1 MKLLTFALL
10 CGSFAWGQEVLPVQ
24 GNVSM
29 IVGPGGNITV
39 QVGKEGMVVVDTQT
53 AAAAPQVMA
62 AIRKLGTTPD
72 TPIVWVINTSL
83 DADHISGNEALLK
96 LGGSN
101 EASLRARVIAHEN
114 VLNRLVAP
122 DVAQARVADAASIN
136 DTYFRSPKDFLF
148 NGEAV
153 MVYHMPN
160 AHTDGDSI
168 VLFRKSDVLSV
179 GDIFTPD
186 RYPVIDLAN
195 GGSVQGLIDALNR
208 ILEMAVAGKYQE
220 GGTFVIPG
228 HGRLCDEAD
237 VVEFRD
243 MVTIIR
249 DRVQD
254 MIKKGMTLE
263 QAKTARPTRDYDGLY
278 GNNTAWTPDM
288 FVESVYR
295 SLTKNNPQ
303 GAGPKSPAVSKTA
316 PAKKK

>member
-1 MKLLTFALL
+1 
-10 CGSFAWGQEVLPVQ
+10 
-24 GNVSM
+24 M

-39 QVGKEGMVVVDTQT
+39 QAGKEGLVVVDTQT
-53 AAAAPQVMA
+53 AAAAPQAMA
-62 AIRKLGTTPD
+62 AIRKLSEL
-72 TPIVWVINTSL
+72 PIIWLINTSL
-83 DADHISGNEALLK
+83 DADHIGGNEALLR

-114 VLNRLVAP
+114 VLNRLLKAGP
-122 DVAQARVADAASIN
+122 ARVADAASIN
-136 DTYFRSPKDFLF
+136 DTYFKSPKDFLF

-168 VLFRKSDVLSV
+168 VLFRRSDVISV
-179 GDIFTPD
+179 GDLFTPD

-195 GGSVQGLIDALNR
+195 GGSVQGLIDGLNK

-228 HGRLCDEAD
+228 HGRLSDEAD

-263 QAKTARPTRDYDGLY
+263 QVKAGKPSRDYDTQYSGS
-278 GNNTAWTPDM
+278 PEV
-288 FVESVYR
+288 FVESIYR
-295 SLTKNNPQ
+295 SLATRKP
-303 GAGPKSPAVSKTA
+303 
-316 PAKKK
+316 

>member
-1 MKLLTFALL
+1 MRLLAFAILL
-10 CGSFAWGQEVLPVQ
+10 SGIVWAQEVHVFPVQ

-29 IVGPGGNITV
+29 IVGPGGNTTV
-39 QVGKEGMVVVDTQT
+39 QVGKEGIVVVDTQT

-62 AIRKLGTTPD
+62 ALRTISAA
-72 TPIVWVINTSL
+72 PIVWVINTSV
-83 DADHISGNEALLK
+83 DADHMGGNEALIR
-96 LGGSN
+96 LGGSTD
-101 EASLRARVIAHEN
+101 ASERARVVTHEN

-122 DVAQARVADAASIN
+122 GVAQARLADAASIN

-148 NGEAV
+148 NGEPV
-153 MVYHMPN
+153 RVYHMPA

-168 VLFRKSDVLSV
+168 VLFRRSDVLSV
-179 GDIFTPD
+179 GDLFTPD

-195 GGSVQGLIDALNR
+195 GGSVQGLLDALNK

-254 MIKKGMTLE
+254 MIKKGMTLD
-263 QAKTARPTRDYDGLY
+263 QVKAGKPSRDYDTQYKGS
-278 GNNTAWTPDM
+278 PDV
-288 FVESVYR
+288 FVEAIYR
-295 SLTKNNPQ
+295 SLSARKQ
-303 GAGPKSPAVSKTA
+303 
-316 PAKKK
+316 

>member
-1 MKLLTFALL
+1 MKLLTFAIL
-10 CGSFAWGQEVLPVQ
+10 CGSFAWGQEVFPVQ

-62 AIRKLGTTPD
+62 AIRKLSD
-72 TPIVWVINTSL
+72 TPIIWVINTSL
-83 DADHISGNEALLK
+83 DADHIGGNEALLR

-101 EASLRARVIAHEN
+101 EASLRARVVANEN
-114 VLNRLVAP
+114 VLNRLVSAP
-122 DVAQARVADAASIN
+122 SRVGDAASIN

-254 MIKKGMTLE
+254 MIKKGMKLE
-263 QAKTARPTRDYDGLY
+263 QVKAGKPSRDYDTQYSGS
-278 GNNTAWTPDM
+278 PDG
-288 FVESVYR
+288 FVESIYR
-295 SLTKNNPQ
+295 SLATRKP
-303 GAGPKSPAVSKTA
+303 
-316 PAKKK
+316 

>member
-1 MKLLTFALL
+1 MKSLTFAIL
-10 CGSFAWGQEVLPVQ
+10 CGSCAWGQVQSQDAVHVFPVQ

-29 IVGPGGNITV
+29 LVGPGGNTTV
-39 QVGKEGMVVVDTQT
+39 QIGKEGIVVVDTQT

-62 AIRKLGTTPD
+62 AIRKLSD
-72 TPIVWVINTSL
+72 APIVWVINTSL
-83 DADHISGNEALLK
+83 DADHISGNEALLR

-101 EASLRARVIAHEN
+101 EASLRARVITHEN
-114 VLNRLVAP
+114 VLNRLVAAAP
-122 DVAQARVADAASIN
+122 GQARVADAASIN

-153 MVYHMPN
+153 MVYHMPA

-168 VLFRKSDVLSV
+168 VLFRRSDVISS

-195 GGSVQGLIDALNR
+195 GGSVQGLLDGLNK

-220 GGTFVIPG
+220 GGTFVVPG

-243 MVTIIR
+243 MVAIIR

-254 MIKKGMTLE
+254 MLKKGMALE
-263 QAKTARPTRDYDGLY
+263 QVKAAKPSRDYDTQYSGS
-278 GNNTAWTPDM
+278 PDV
-288 FVESVYR
+288 FVESIYK
-295 SLTKNNPQ
+295 SLATPRKP
-303 GAGPKSPAVSKTA
+303 
-316 PAKKK
+316 

>member
-1 MKLLTFALL
+1 MKLFTLAML
-10 CGSFAWGQEVLPVQ
+10 CGSCVWGQEVHVFPVQ

-29 IVGPGGNITV
+29 IVGPGGNTTV
-39 QVGKEGMVVVDTQT
+39 QAGKDGIVVVDTQT

-62 AIRKLGTTPD
+62 AIRTLSD
-72 TPIVWVINTSL
+72 RPIIWVINTSV
-83 DADHISGNEALLK
+83 DADHMGGNEALIR
-96 LGGSN
+96 LGGSA
-101 EASLRARVIAHEN
+101 EASERARVVAHEN
-114 VLNRLVAP
+114 VLNRLVA
-122 DVAQARVADAASIN
+122 AGQARVADAASVN

-148 NGEAV
+148 NGEAA
-153 MVYHMPN
+153 MVYHMPA

-168 VLFRKSDVLSV
+168 VLFRRSDVLSV
-179 GDIFTPD
+179 GDLFTPD

-195 GGSVQGLIDALNR
+195 GGSVQGLLDGLNK

-254 MIKKGMTLE
+254 MIRKGMTLD
-263 QAKTARPTRDYDGLY
+263 QVKAGKPSRDYDTQYKGS
-278 GNNTAWTPDM
+278 ADV
-288 FVESVYR
+288 FVESIYK
-295 SLTKNNPQ
+295 SLSARKQ
-303 GAGPKSPAVSKTA
+303 
-316 PAKKK
+316 

>member
-1 MKLLTFALL
+1 MRLLTFAIL
-10 CGSFAWGQEVLPVQ
+10 CASFASGQDVHVFPVQ

-29 IVGPGGNITV
+29 IVGPGGNTTV
-39 QVGKEGMVVVDTQT
+39 QAGKEGIVVVDTQT

-62 AIRKLGTTPD
+62 AIRTLSD
-72 TPIVWVINTSL
+72 RPIIWVINTSV
-83 DADHISGNEALLK
+83 DADHMGGNEALIR
-96 LGGSN
+96 LGGSTD
-101 EASLRARVIAHEN
+101 ASERARVVTHEN
-114 VLNRLVAP
+114 VLNRLVALGA
-122 DVAQARVADAASIN
+122 AQARIADAASIN

-153 MVYHMPN
+153 MVYHMPA

-168 VLFRKSDVLSV
+168 VLFRRSDVLSV
-179 GDIFTPD
+179 GDLFTPD
-186 RYPVIDLAN
+186 RYPVIDLTN
-195 GGSVQGLIDALNR
+195 GGSVQGLLDGLNK

-254 MIKKGMTLE
+254 MIKKGMTLD
-263 QAKTARPTRDYDGLY
+263 QVKAGKPSRDYDTQYKGS
-278 GNNTAWTPDM
+278 PDV
-288 FVESVYR
+288 FVEAIYK
-295 SLTKNNPQ
+295 SLVTSGKR
-303 GAGPKSPAVSKTA
+303 
-316 PAKKK
+316 

>member
-1 MKLLTFALL
+1 MILKISGVALMVW
-10 CGSFAWGQEVLPVQ
+10 GSCACAQEVHVFPVQ

-29 IVGPGGNITV
+29 IVGPGGNTTV
-39 QVGKEGMVVVDTQT
+39 QAGKEGIVVVDTQT

-62 AIRKLGTTPD
+62 AIRTLSAD
-72 TPIVWVINTSL
+72 PIIWVINTSL
-83 DADHISGNEALLK
+83 DADHMGGNEALIR
-96 LGGSN
+96 LGGSTD
-101 EASLRARVIAHEN
+101 ASQRARVIAHEN

-122 DVAQARVADAASIN
+122 GVAQSRVADAASIN

-153 MVYHMPN
+153 MVYHMPA

-168 VLFRKSDVLSV
+168 VLFRRSDVISS
-179 GDIFTPD
+179 GDLFTPD

-195 GGSVQGLIDALNR
+195 GGSVQGLLDGLNK

-249 DRVQD
+249 DRIED
-254 MIKKGMTLE
+254 MRKKGMTPE
-263 QAKTARPTRDYDGLY
+263 QVKAAKPSRDYDTQYSGS
-278 GNNTAWTPDM
+278 PDV
-288 FVESVYR
+288 FVEAIYK
-295 SLTKNNPQ
+295 SLVISGKR
-303 GAGPKSPAVSKTA
+303 
-316 PAKKK
+316 

>member
-1 MKLLTFALL
+1 MRLLTFAIL
-10 CGSFAWGQEVLPVQ
+10 CASCGWAQEVHVFPVQ

-29 IVGPGGNITV
+29 IVGPGGNTTV
-39 QVGKEGMVVVDTQT
+39 QVGKEGIVVVDTQT

-62 AIRKLGTTPD
+62 AIRTLSD
-72 TPIVWVINTSL
+72 RPIIWVINTSV
-83 DADHISGNEALLK
+83 DADHMGGNEALIR
-96 LGGSN
+96 LGGSTD
-101 EASLRARVIAHEN
+101 ASERARVVTHEN
-114 VLNRLVAP
+114 VLDRLVKLGP
-122 DVAQARVADAASIN
+122 ARVADAASIN

-153 MVYHMPN
+153 MVYHTPA

-168 VLFRKSDVLSV
+168 VLFRRSDVLSV
-179 GDIFTPD
+179 GDLFTPD

-195 GGSVQGLIDALNR
+195 GGSVQGLLDGLNK

-263 QAKTARPTRDYDGLY
+263 QVKAGKPSRDYDTQYKGS
-278 GNNTAWTPDM
+278 PDV
-288 FVESVYR
+288 FVEAIYK
-295 SLTKNNPQ
+295 SLVTSGKR
-303 GAGPKSPAVSKTA
+303 
-316 PAKKK
+316 

>member
-1 MKLLTFALL
+1 MSMKRLLIAMMVW
-10 CGSFAWGQEVLPVQ
+10 GSYACAQEVHVFPVQ

-29 IVGPGGNITV
+29 IVGPGGNTTV
-39 QVGKEGMVVVDTQT
+39 QAGKEGIVVVDTQT

-62 AIRKLGTTPD
+62 TLRTISAA
-72 TPIVWVINTSL
+72 PIVWVINTSV
-83 DADHISGNEALLK
+83 DADHMGGNEALIR
-96 LGGSN
+96 LGGSA
-101 EASLRARVIAHEN
+101 EASERARVVTHEN
-114 VLNRLVAP
+114 VLDRLVKLG
-122 DVAQARVADAASIN
+122 QARVADAASVN

-148 NGEAV
+148 NGEPV
-153 MVYHMPN
+153 MVYHMPA

-168 VLFRKSDVLSV
+168 VLFRRSDVLSV
-179 GDIFTPD
+179 GDLFTPD

-195 GGSVQGLIDALNR
+195 GGSVQGLLDGLNK

-254 MIKKGMTLE
+254 MIRKGMTLD
-263 QAKTARPTRDYDGLY
+263 QVKAGKPSRDYDTQYKGS
-278 GNNTAWTPDM
+278 PDV
-288 FVESVYR
+288 FVEAIYK
-295 SLTKNNPQ
+295 SLSARKQ
-303 GAGPKSPAVSKTA
+303 
-316 PAKKK
+316 

>member
-1 MKLLTFALL
+1 MKLITFALL
-10 CGSFAWGQEVLPVQ
+10 CGSFTWGQEVHVFPVQ
-24 GNVSM
+24 GDVSM
-29 IVGPGGNITV
+29 LVGPGGNITV
-39 QVGKEGMVVVDTQT
+39 QAGKEGLVVVDTQT

-62 AIRKLGTTPD
+62 TLRTISAASI
-72 TPIVWVINTSL
+72 IWVINTSL
-83 DADHISGNEALLK
+83 DADHIGGNEALLK

-114 VLNRLVAP
+114 ILNRLIAAP
-122 DVAQARVADAASIN
+122 SRVADAASIN

-263 QAKTARPTRDYDGLY
+263 QVKAGKPSRDYDTQYSGS
-278 GNNTAWTPDM
+278 PDV
-288 FVESVYR
+288 FVESIYR
-295 SLTKNNPQ
+295 SLATRKP
-303 GAGPKSPAVSKTA
+303 
-316 PAKKK
+316 

>member
-1 MKLLTFALL
+1 MKSLLFAVSL
-10 CGSFAWGQEVLPVQ
+10 CGSVLAQEVQVFPVQ
-24 GNVSM
+24 GDVSM
-29 IVGPGGNITV
+29 LVGPGGNITV
-39 QVGKEGMVVVDTQT
+39 QAGKEGLVVVDTQT

-62 AIRKLGTTPD
+62 AIRKLSD
-72 TPIVWVINTSL
+72 TPIIWVINTSL
-83 DADHISGNEALLK
+83 DADHIGGNEALLK

-101 EASLRARVIAHEN
+101 EASLRARVVAHEN
-114 VLNRLVAP
+114 VLNRLVAAP
-122 DVAQARVADAASIN
+122 SRVADAASIN

-263 QAKTARPTRDYDGLY
+263 QVKAGKPSRDYDTQYSGS
-278 GNNTAWTPDM
+278 PDG
-288 FVESVYR
+288 FVESIYR
-295 SLTKNNPQ
+295 SLATRKP
-303 GAGPKSPAVSKTA
+303 
-316 PAKKK
+316 

>member
-1 MKLLTFALL
+1 MKLLLFAVSL
-10 CGSFAWGQEVLPVQ
+10 CGSLWAQEVHVFPVQ

-29 IVGPGGNITV
+29 IVAPGGNITV
-39 QVGKEGMVVVDTQT
+39 QAGKEGMVVVDTQT
-53 AAAAPQVMA
+53 AATAPQVMA
-62 AIRKLGTTPD
+62 AIRKLSE

-263 QAKTARPTRDYDGLY
+263 QVKAGKPSRDYDTQYSGS
-278 GNNTAWTPDM
+278 PDG
-288 FVESVYR
+288 FVESIYR
-295 SLTKNNPQ
+295 SLATRKP
-303 GAGPKSPAVSKTA
+303 
-316 PAKKK
+316 

>member
-1 MKLLTFALL
+1 MKLLTFAIL
-10 CGSFAWGQEVLPVQ
+10 CGSCAWGQVQSQDAVHVFPVQ

-29 IVGPGGNITV
+29 LVGPGGNTTV
-39 QVGKEGMVVVDTQT
+39 QMGKEGIVVVDTQT
-53 AAAAPQVMA
+53 AAVAPQVMA
-62 AIRKLGTTPD
+62 AIRKLAIPPD
-72 TPIVWVINTSL
+72 TPIIWVINTSL
-83 DADHISGNEALLK
+83 DADHISGNEALLR

-101 EASLRARVIAHEN
+101 EASLRARVITHEN
-114 VLNRLVAP
+114 VLNRLVAAGP
-122 DVAQARVADAASIN
+122 GQARVADAASIN

-153 MVYHMPN
+153 MVYHIPA

-168 VLFRKSDVLSV
+168 VLFRRSDVISS

-195 GGSVQGLIDALNR
+195 GGSVQGLLDGLNK

-220 GGTFVIPG
+220 GGTFVVPG

-243 MVTIIR
+243 MVAIIR

-254 MIKKGMTLE
+254 MLKKGMALE
-263 QAKTARPTRDYDGLY
+263 QVKAAKPSRDYDTQYSGS
-278 GNNTAWTPDM
+278 PDV
-288 FVESVYR
+288 FVESIYK
-295 SLTKNNPQ
+295 SLATPRKP
-303 GAGPKSPAVSKTA
+303 
-316 PAKKK
+316 

>member
-1 MKLLTFALL
+1 MRLLTFAILL
-10 CGSFAWGQEVLPVQ
+10 CGSAWAQEVRVFPVQ
-24 GNVSM
+24 GDVSM
-29 IVGPGGNITV
+29 LVGPGGNITV
-39 QVGKEGMVVVDTQT
+39 QAGKEGMVVVDTQT

-62 AIRKLGTTPD
+62 AIRKLSD
-72 TPIVWVINTSL
+72 MPIIWVINTSL
-83 DADHISGNEALLK
+83 DADHIGGNEALLR

-101 EASLRARVIAHEN
+101 EASLRARVVTHEN

-122 DVAQARVADAASIN
+122 AVAQARVSDAASIN

-153 MVYHMPN
+153 MVYHMPA

-186 RYPVIDLAN
+186 RYPVIDLTN
-195 GGSVQGLIDALNR
+195 GGSVQGLLDALNK

-254 MIKKGMTLE
+254 MIKRGMTLE
-263 QAKTARPTRDYDGLY
+263 QVKAGKPSRDYDTQYSGS
-278 GNNTAWTPDM
+278 PDV
-288 FVESVYR
+288 FVESIYK
-295 SLTKNNPQ
+295 SLTARKP
-303 GAGPKSPAVSKTA
+303 
-316 PAKKK
+316 

>member
-1 MKLLTFALL
+1 ML
-10 CGSFAWGQEVLPVQ
+10 
-24 GNVSM
+24 
-29 IVGPGGNITV
+29 VGPGGNTTV
-39 QVGKEGMVVVDTQT
+39 QMGKEGLVVVDTQT

-62 AIRKLGTTPD
+62 AIRKLSEA
-72 TPIVWVINTSL
+72 PIIWVINTSL
-83 DADHISGNEALLK
+83 DADHISGNEALLR

-101 EASLRARVIAHEN
+101 EASLRARVITHEN
-114 VLNRLVAP
+114 VLNRLVAAGP
-122 DVAQARVADAASIN
+122 GQARVADAASIN

-153 MVYHMPN
+153 MVYHMPA

-168 VLFRKSDVLSV
+168 VLFRRSDVISS

-195 GGSVQGLIDALNR
+195 GGSVQGLLDGLNK

-220 GGTFVIPG
+220 GGTFVVPG

-243 MVTIIR
+243 MVAIIR

-254 MIKKGMTLE
+254 MLKKGMALE
-263 QAKTARPTRDYDGLY
+263 QVKAAKPSRDYDTQYSGS
-278 GNNTAWTPDM
+278 PDV
-288 FVESVYR
+288 FVESIYK
-295 SLTKNNPQ
+295 SLATPRKP
-303 GAGPKSPAVSKTA
+303 
-316 PAKKK
+316 

>member
-1 MKLLTFALL
+1 MRLLTFAILL
-10 CGSFAWGQEVLPVQ
+10 CGSAWAQEVRVFPVQ
-24 GNVSM
+24 GDVSM
-29 IVGPGGNITV
+29 LVGPGGNITV
-39 QVGKEGMVVVDTQT
+39 QAGKEGMVVVDTQT

-62 AIRKLGTTPD
+62 AIRKLSD
-72 TPIVWVINTSL
+72 MPIIWVINTSL
-83 DADHISGNEALLK
+83 DADHIGGNEALLR

-101 EASLRARVIAHEN
+101 EASLRARVVAHEN

-122 DVAQARVADAASIN
+122 AVAQARVSDAASIN

-153 MVYHMPN
+153 MVYHMPA
-160 AHTDGDSI
+160 AHTDCDSI

-195 GGSVQGLIDALNR
+195 GGSVQGLLDALNK

-254 MIKKGMTLE
+254 MIKRGMTLE
-263 QAKTARPTRDYDGLY
+263 QVKAGKPSRDYDTQYSGS
-278 GNNTAWTPDM
+278 PDV
-288 FVESVYR
+288 FVESIYK
-295 SLTKNNPQ
+295 SLTARKP
-303 GAGPKSPAVSKTA
+303 
-316 PAKKK
+316 

>member
-1 MKLLTFALL
+1 MKVLTFALV

-39 QVGKEGMVVVDTQT
+39 QAGKEGMVVVDTQT

-62 AIRKLGTTPD
+62 AIRKLSD

-83 DADHISGNEALLK
+83 DVDHIGGNEALLR

-101 EASLRARVIAHEN
+101 EASLRARVVAHEN
-114 VLNRLVAP
+114 ILNRLVAAP
-122 DVAQARVADAASIN
+122 SRVADAASIN

-208 ILEMAVAGKYQE
+208 ILEIAVAGKYQE

-254 MIKKGMTLE
+254 MIKKGMTLD
-263 QAKTARPTRDYDGLY
+263 QVKSGKPSRDYDTQYSGS
-278 GNNTAWTPDM
+278 PDV
-288 FVESVYR
+288 FVESIYR
-295 SLTKNNPQ
+295 SLAMRKP
-303 GAGPKSPAVSKTA
+303 
-316 PAKKK
+316 

>member
-1 MKLLTFALL
+1 
-10 CGSFAWGQEVLPVQ
+10 
-24 GNVSM
+24 M
-29 IVGPGGNITV
+29 IVAPGGNITV
-39 QVGKEGMVVVDTQT
+39 QAGKEGMVVVDTQT
-53 AAAAPQVMA
+53 AATAPQVMA
-62 AIRKLGTTPD
+62 AIRKLSE

-83 DADHISGNEALLK
+83 DADHISGNEALLR
-96 LGGSN
+96 LGGSS

-114 VLNRLVAP
+114 ILNRLLAP
-122 DVAQARVADAASIN
+122 GVAQARVADAASIN

-153 MVYHMPN
+153 MVYHMPS

-254 MIKKGMTLE
+254 MIKKGMTLD
-263 QAKTARPTRDYDGLY
+263 QVKAGKPSRDYDAQYSGS
-278 GNNTAWTPDM
+278 PDV

-295 SLTKNNPQ
+295 SLATRKP
-303 GAGPKSPAVSKTA
+303 
-316 PAKKK
+316 

>member
-1 MKLLTFALL
+1 ML
-10 CGSFAWGQEVLPVQ
+10 CASCAWSQEVHVFPVQ

-29 IVGPGGNITV
+29 IIGPGGNTTV
-39 QVGKEGMVVVDTQT
+39 QVGKEGIVVVDTQT
-53 AAAAPQVMA
+53 SAAAPQVMA
-62 AIRKLGTTPD
+62 AIRTLSD
-72 TPIVWVINTSL
+72 RPIIWVINTSV
-83 DADHISGNEALLK
+83 DADHMGGNEALIR
-96 LGGSN
+96 LGGSTD
-101 EASLRARVIAHEN
+101 ASERARVVTHEN
-114 VLNRLVAP
+114 VLDRLVKLG
-122 DVAQARVADAASIN
+122 QARVADAASVN

-153 MVYHMPN
+153 MVYHTPA

-168 VLFRKSDVLSV
+168 VLFRRSDVLSV
-179 GDIFTPD
+179 GDLFTPD

-195 GGSVQGLIDALNR
+195 GGSVQGLLDGLNK

-254 MIKKGMTLE
+254 MIKKGMTLD
-263 QAKTARPTRDYDGLY
+263 QVKAGKPSRDYDTQYKGS
-278 GNNTAWTPDM
+278 PDV
-288 FVESVYR
+288 FVEAIYK
-295 SLTKNNPQ
+295 SLSARK
-303 GAGPKSPAVSKTA
+303 A
-316 PAKKK
+316 P

>member
-1 MKLLTFALL
+1 MTMKTLLAAVVLSGI
-10 CGSFAWGQEVLPVQ
+10 CVCGQEVHVFPVQ

-29 IVGPGGNITV
+29 IVGPGGNTTV
-39 QVGKEGMVVVDTQT
+39 QVGKEGIVVVDTQT

-62 AIRKLGTTPD
+62 AIRTLSD
-72 TPIVWVINTSL
+72 RPILWVINTSM
-83 DADHISGNEALLK
+83 DVDHIGGNEALIR
-96 LGGSN
+96 LGGST
-101 EASLRARVIAHEN
+101 EASERARVVTHEN
-114 VLNRLVAP
+114 VLDRLVKMG
-122 DVAQARVADAASIN
+122 QGRVADAATIN

-153 MVYHMPN
+153 MVYHMPS

-168 VLFRKSDVLSV
+168 VLFRKSDVISS

-195 GGSVQGLIDALNR
+195 GGSVQGLLDGLNR

-249 DRVQD
+249 DRVED
-254 MIKKGMTLE
+254 MRKKGMTLD
-263 QAKTARPTRDYDGLY
+263 QVKAGKPSRDYDTQYKGS
-278 GNNTAWTPDM
+278 PDV
-288 FVESVYR
+288 FVEAIYK
-295 SLTKNNPQ
+295 SLAARK
-303 GAGPKSPAVSKTA
+303 A
-316 PAKKK
+316 P

>member
-1 MKLLTFALL
+1 MKLLTFAVLL
-10 CGSFAWGQEVLPVQ
+10 SVSVWAQEVHVFPVQ
-24 GNVSM
+24 GDVSM
-29 IVGPGGNITV
+29 LVGPGGNTTV
-39 QVGKEGMVVVDTQT
+39 QVGKEGIVVVDTQT

-62 AIRKLGTTPD
+62 AIRTLSA
-72 TPIVWVINTSL
+72 TPIIWVINTSL
-83 DADHISGNEALLK
+83 DADHMGGNEALIK

-101 EASLRARVIAHEN
+101 DASQRPRVITHEN

-122 DVAQARVADAASIN
+122 GASQARVADAASIN

-148 NGEAV
+148 NDEAV
-153 MVYHMPN
+153 MVYHMPA

-168 VLFRKSDVLSV
+168 VLFRKSDVISS

-195 GGSVQGLIDALNR
+195 GGSVQGLLDGLNK

-220 GGTFVIPG
+220 GGTFVVPG

-249 DRVQD
+249 DRIED
-254 MIKKGMTLE
+254 MRKKGMTLA
-263 QAKTARPTRDYDGLY
+263 QVKAAKPSRDYDTQYSGS
-278 GNNTAWTPDM
+278 PDV
-288 FVESVYR
+288 FVESIYR
-295 SLTKNNPQ
+295 SLATRKP
-303 GAGPKSPAVSKTA
+303 
-316 PAKKK
+316 

>member
-1 MKLLTFALL
+1 MISKLVGFALMAL
-10 CGSFAWGQEVLPVQ
+10 GSYTCAQEVHVFPVQ

-29 IVGPGGNITV
+29 MVGPGGNTTV
-39 QVGKEGMVVVDTQT
+39 QVGKEGIVLVDTQT

-62 AIRKLGTTPD
+62 AIRTLSD
-72 TPIVWVINTSL
+72 RPIIWVINTSM
-83 DADHISGNEALLK
+83 DADHMGGNEGLIR
-96 LGGSN
+96 LGGSTD
-101 EASLRARVIAHEN
+101 ASERARVVTHEN

-122 DVAQARVADAASIN
+122 GAPQARVADAASVN

-148 NGEAV
+148 NGEPV
-153 MVYHMPN
+153 LVYHVPA

-168 VLFRKSDVLSV
+168 VLFRRSDVLSV
-179 GDIFTPD
+179 GDLFTPD

-195 GGSVQGLIDALNR
+195 GGSVQGLLDGLNK
-208 ILEMAVAGKYQE
+208 ILEIAVAGKYQE

-254 MIKKGMTLE
+254 MLKKGMTLE
-263 QAKTARPTRDYDGLY
+263 QVKAGKPSRDYDTQYKGS
-278 GNNTAWTPDM
+278 PDV
-288 FVESVYR
+288 FVEAIYK
-295 SLTKNNPQ
+295 SLSARKP
-303 GAGPKSPAVSKTA
+303 
-316 PAKKK
+316 

>member
-1 MKLLTFALL
+1 MF
-10 CGSFAWGQEVLPVQ
+10 PVQ

-29 IVGPGGNITV
+29 IVGPGGNTTV
-39 QVGKEGMVVVDTQT
+39 QIGKEGIVVVDTQT
-53 AAAAPQVMA
+53 AAVAPQVMA
-62 AIRKLGTTPD
+62 AIRTLSD
-72 TPIVWVINTSL
+72 RPIIWVINTSV
-83 DADHISGNEALLK
+83 DADHMGGNEALIR
-96 LGGSN
+96 LGGSAD
-101 EASLRARVIAHEN
+101 ASERARVVTHEN
-114 VLNRLVAP
+114 VLNRLVSP
-122 DVAQARVADAASIN
+122 STPQSRVADAASIN

-153 MVYHMPN
+153 MVYHTPA

-168 VLFRKSDVLSV
+168 VLFRRSDVLSV
-179 GDIFTPD
+179 GDLFTPD

-195 GGSVQGLIDALNR
+195 GGSVQGLLDGLNR

-254 MIKKGMTLE
+254 MIKKGMTLD
-263 QAKTARPTRDYDGLY
+263 QVKAGKPSRDYDTQYKGS
-278 GNNTAWTPDM
+278 PDV
-288 FVESVYR
+288 FVDAIYK
-295 SLTKNNPQ
+295 SLTARK
-303 GAGPKSPAVSKTA
+303 A
-316 PAKKK
+316 P

>member
-1 MKLLTFALL
+1 MRLLTFVLL
-10 CGSFAWGQEVLPVQ
+10 CGSCAWSQEVHVFPVQ

-29 IVGPGGNITV
+29 IVGPGGNTTV
-39 QVGKEGMVVVDTQT
+39 QIGKEGIVVVDTQT
-53 AAAAPQVMA
+53 AAVAPQVMA
-62 AIRKLGTTPD
+62 AIRTLSD
-72 TPIVWVINTSL
+72 RPIIWVINTSV
-83 DADHISGNEALLK
+83 DADHMGGNEALIR
-96 LGGSN
+96 LGGSAD
-101 EASLRARVIAHEN
+101 ASERARVVTHEN
-114 VLNRLVAP
+114 VLNRLVSP
-122 DVAQARVADAASIN
+122 STPQSRVADAASIN

-153 MVYHMPN
+153 MVYHTPA

-168 VLFRKSDVLSV
+168 VLFRRSDVLSV
-179 GDIFTPD
+179 GDLFTPD

-195 GGSVQGLIDALNR
+195 GGSVQGLLDGLNR

-254 MIKKGMTLE
+254 MIKKGMTLD
-263 QAKTARPTRDYDGLY
+263 QVKAGKPSRDYDTQYKGS
-278 GNNTAWTPDM
+278 PDV
-288 FVESVYR
+288 FVDAIYK
-295 SLTKNNPQ
+295 SLTARK
-303 GAGPKSPAVSKTA
+303 A
-316 PAKKK
+316 P